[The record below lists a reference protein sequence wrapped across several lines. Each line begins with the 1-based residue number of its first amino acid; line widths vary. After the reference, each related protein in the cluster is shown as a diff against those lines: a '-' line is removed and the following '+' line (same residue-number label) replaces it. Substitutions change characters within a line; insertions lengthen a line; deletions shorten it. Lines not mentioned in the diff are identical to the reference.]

1 MQADENVYIS
11 LSSKLLENF
20 DKALRRARKVFVANF
35 GDELASRI
43 LKDAR
48 QEYKALIPELPYWG
62 KNNMMTEFLIGS
74 SYCLPIYRVL
84 KKHGKSVA
92 EIGKVIYEMVEA
104 RVGRVPSPFLR
115 VYGKLK
121 YGKSYRERLKK
132 QATVS
137 QKKQYPGDYV
147 FTYIEGDG
155 KEFDYGYDI
164 TECGVCKFLHVQ
176 HADELAPFLCLV
188 DFPLSKAFGRGLVRN
203 TTIAEGA
210 EKCDF
215 RYKRGRD
222 TKAGWPPSYS
232 RLSKW
237 EETKWSYQKKSL
249 WRELSRYV
257 KC

>member
-11 LSSKLLENF
+11 RSSKLLQDF
-20 DKALRRARKVFVANF
+20 DKALKGARKVFVANF
-35 GDELASRI
+35 GDELADRI

-48 QEYKALIPELPYWG
+48 KEYEAIIPELPYWG
-62 KNNMMTEFLIGS
+62 KNNMMTGFLIGS
-74 SYCLPIYRVL
+74 SYCLAIYRVL

-92 EIGKVIYEMVEA
+92 EIGKILYEMVEA
-104 RVGRVPSPFLR
+104 RLGRVPIPVFWLF
-115 VYGKLK
+115 YGKLK

-132 QATVS
+132 QAITS

-164 TECGVCKFLHVQ
+164 TECGVYKFLQAQ

-203 TTIAEGA
+203 KTISEGA

-215 RYKRGRD
+215 RYKKGRD
-222 TKAGWPPSYS
+222 TKEGWPPSF
-232 RLSKW
+232 LK
-237 EETKWSYQKKSL
+237 
-249 WRELSRYV
+249 
-257 KC
+257 

>member
-1 MQADENVYIS
+1 MQSDKNLYIS
-11 LSSKLLENF
+11 RSSKLLKSF
-20 DKALRRARKVFVANF
+20 DKALKPVRKVFVTNF
-35 GDELASRI
+35 GDELADRI

-48 QEYKALIPELPYWG
+48 QEYEALIPELPYWG
-62 KNNMMTEFLIGS
+62 KNNVMTGFLIGS
-74 SYCLPIYRVL
+74 SYFLAIYRVL
-84 KKHGKSVA
+84 KKHGKSAA

-104 RVGRVPSPFLR
+104 RLNRVPNPLLRLYGRV
-115 VYGKLK
+115 K

-132 QATVS
+132 QAIIS

-164 TECGVCKFLHVQ
+164 TECGVYKFLHSQ

-203 TTIAEGA
+203 KTISEGA

-215 RYKRGRD
+215 RYKKGRD
-222 TKAGWPPSYS
+222 TKEGWPPSF
-232 RLSKW
+232 LK
-237 EETKWSYQKKSL
+237 
-249 WRELSRYV
+249 
-257 KC
+257 